1 MKKPDQS
8 QRYLFENHPIRGQHV
23 SLDESWQTIAQQ
35 VGLEGRGLALL
46 GEALAAVVLLVALLR
61 SKAALRFKFVAAGRW
76 DCWLLRPIQSRKLEE
91 LLVSKTRLK
100 RE

>member
-46 GEALAAVVLLVALLR
+46 GEALAAVVLLL
-61 SKAALRFKFVAAGRW
+61 G
-76 DCWLLRPIQSRKLEE
+76 
-91 LLVSKTRLK
+91 TLK
-100 RE
+100 IEGSVYASSSWQRAVGIVGC